1 MLMLFAFAKNEALDL
16 TAEQKRVLRRIVEAE
31 YP

>member
-1 MLMLFAFAKNEALDL
+1 MLFAFAKTDRADL
-16 TAEQKRVLRRIVEAE
+16 TAAQKRELRRIVETE